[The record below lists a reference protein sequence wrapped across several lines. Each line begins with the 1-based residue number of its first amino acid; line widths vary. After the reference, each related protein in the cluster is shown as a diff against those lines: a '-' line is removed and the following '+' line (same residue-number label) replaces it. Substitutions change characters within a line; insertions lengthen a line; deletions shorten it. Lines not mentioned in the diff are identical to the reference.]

1 MLSLFFRVFEKD
13 SDSLGFEPRLLFLL
27 SFRFSGNKD
36 SSGGK
41 RIFVVF
47 SISSIYPFLGFKK
60 TKGIN
65 NPLLGINSLGLPHVG
80 NLLINF
86 GKHDSKVHGVTLSVF
101 FGCGPVL
108 VAEDVCEIA
117 LARKAKEQGYF
128 HNWEIAMGQ

>member
-65 NPLLGINSLGLPHVG
+65 NPLRFMANWLERFFVFGLISRFKFFLAAHE
-80 NLLINF
+80 
-86 GKHDSKVHGVTLSVF
+86 SV
-101 FGCGPVL
+101 
-108 VAEDVCEIA
+108 
-117 LARKAKEQGYF
+117 ARKSP
-128 HNWEIAMGQ
+128 